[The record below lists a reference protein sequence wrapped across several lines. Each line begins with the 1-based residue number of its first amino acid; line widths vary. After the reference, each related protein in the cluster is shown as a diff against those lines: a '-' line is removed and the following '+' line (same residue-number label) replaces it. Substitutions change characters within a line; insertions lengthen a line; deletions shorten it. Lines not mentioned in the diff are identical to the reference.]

1 MDINKQQI
9 LKESLEIQ
17 NEYKNFQINHS
28 DISFEKLKESVI
40 NKYPYI
46 TSKLPSILDLALSDN
61 YDYKRLSYI
70 LDMNEKVK
78 NKEITEREG
87 SIQVGQVL
95 VDEIVKPSIKK

>member
-1 MDINKQQI
+1 MNIKI
-9 LKESLEIQ
+9 
-17 NEYKNFQINHS
+17 
-28 DISFEKLKESVI
+28 
-40 NKYPYI
+40 
-46 TSKLPSILDLALSDN
+46 SKLIIVIFLLKSDN